1 MKSVIYAILGFV
13 FSTQLLAAEPTMIIV
28 SILVPN
34 YKSPMIQTGFHDS
47 AFDYN
52 EKNDLTPRNKSM
64 CYVGHASEVCAQI
77 RNFERSMN
85 AGYRSGAHDNI
96 RVYSCKMTSAD
107 TVETSYQLI
116 SDYGDD
122 LRVDRTIKPCLN

>member
-1 MKSVIYAILGFV
+1 MKSVIYAVLGIV

-64 CYVGHASEVCAQI
+64 CFTGPIGDVCNQI
-77 RNFERSMN
+77 RNFEKSMN
-85 AGYRSGAHDNI
+85 AGYRGGAHDNI
-96 RVYSCKMTSAD
+96 RVYSCKIIAAD

-122 LRVDRTIKPCLN
+122 LRVERMIKPCLN

>member
-1 MKSVIYAILGFV
+1 MKSIIYAVLGVV
-13 FSTQLLAAEPTMIIV
+13 FSTQLMAAEPTMIIV

-64 CYVGHASEVCAQI
+64 CFTGPAADVCNQI
-77 RNFERSMN
+77 RSFERSMN
-85 AGYRSGAHDNI
+85 AGYRNGAHDNI
-96 RVYSCKMTSAD
+96 RVYSCKMTTAD

-122 LRVDRTIKPCLN
+122 LRVERTIRPCLN